1 MSSTNNEAYA
11 HVEDVTRASK
21 IKLVLN
27 LETGSKLYGW
37 PQADGQFAIHNV
49 PEGTHLLDVNA
60 IGLVYPQ
67 VRKLMASSAASF
79 ASQYY
84 AKAMD
89 QSIKDTSV

>member
-1 MSSTNNEAYA
+1 MGNTEYCKYSL
-11 HVEDVTRASK
+11 VEEVTRASK

-27 LETGSKLYGW
+27 LEAGSKLYGW

-67 VRKLMASSAASF
+67 VN
-79 ASQYY
+79 
-84 AKAMD
+84 
-89 QSIKDTSV
+89 